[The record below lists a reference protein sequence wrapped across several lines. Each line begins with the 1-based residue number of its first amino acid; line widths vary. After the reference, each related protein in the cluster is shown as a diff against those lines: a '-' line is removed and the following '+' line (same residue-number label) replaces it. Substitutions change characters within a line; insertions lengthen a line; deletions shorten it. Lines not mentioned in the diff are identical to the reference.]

1 MAELQVY
8 LLGGHRENVPPIQT
22 APRRLRLAAHS
33 MAQRPQRGTTTL
45 SHDDGGLR
53 PACAPYQAN
62 RALLQLAED
71 ECALFPKG
79 AHELENNVY
88 VDDALAGGDTLEDAL
103 DVRDQL
109 INILNAAGMK
119 LDKWSS
125 NYAALLPDDS
135 PAASS
140 RLFSETNSVS
150 ALGLLW
156 KPAHDCF
163 TFRVDLG
170 PRPKTF
176 HEEIRAI

>member
-1 MAELQVY
+1 MFRQFKLHQDDFDWLHILWRNDPSEKLQHYRMTTVVY
-8 LLGGHRENVPPIQT
+8 
-22 APRRLRLAAHS
+22 
-33 MAQRPQRGTTTL
+33 GT
-45 SHDDGGLR
+45 
-53 PACAPYQAN
+53 ACAPYQAN

-71 ECALFPKG
+71 ERALFPKG
-79 AHELENNVY
+79 AHVLENHVY

-140 RLFSETNSVS
+140 RLFSEINSVS

-156 KPAHDCF
+156 NPAHDCF
-163 TFRVDLG
+163 IFRVDLG
-170 PRPKTF
+170 PLPKTF
-176 HEEIRAI
+176 TKRSVLSEVARLFDPLG